1 MRFPKRN
8 KYGATKTTIDGVT
21 FASKKE
27 ANRYCE
33 LRLLQR
39 AGEISNLE
47 LQPAFKLAIDGRPV
61 LIRSR
66 GYPNG
71 RQAKYVADFAYWDGE
86 KRVVEDAKGFRT
98 DAYKLKKAIVEA
110 MHPGLRIV
118 EI

>member
-1 MRFPKRN
+1 MRARRN
-8 KYGATKTTIDGVT
+8 KYGATKTTVDGIT
-21 FASKKE
+21 FASKRE

-33 LRLLQR
+33 LRLLQK
-39 AGEISNLE
+39 AGEITHLE

-66 GYPNG
+66 GFPNG
-71 RQAKYVADFAYWDGE
+71 RQVKYIADFAYWDGE

-110 MHPGLRIV
+110 MYPGLRIV